1 MQKYTG
7 GVSAAATISLG
18 PVTHDM
24 IDSDRSQS
32 ATALYSPSL
41 LAAEATFKGAFV
53 QDRELCRYVDG
64 CLTVSADH

>member
-7 GVSAAATISLG
+7 GVSASATIWLG

-24 IDSDRSQS
+24 IDSDRIQS
-32 ATALYSPSL
+32 ATALYPPSL

-64 CLTVSADH
+64 RLTVGAAR